1 RPFDFQAAARPPQAE
16 PISAVGTYES
26 ASVSPSQPDQ
36 SPPRGRP
43 DLAGKSCFPTEVR
56 SKLPELP
63 ARNSPS
69 FLHQIDRV
77 VEVHRIHHRATLSL
91 RASKSG
97 RGKKV
102 IFARHLPG
110 VGHAQDLA
118 RIPNL
123 RLSSLLELL
132 LEHLHTPKGKS
143 KAKTRQVIDDLSKPM
158 QDLRSDL
165 LMLVEP
171 TSCLVLL
178 LCTGANC
185 WARPLHARSKE
196 VRWKCPYDT
205 TKVTKSTI
213 STSPARF
220 KILVAVFS

>member
-1 RPFDFQAAARPPQAE
+1 MMRPFDFQAAARPPQAE
-16 PISAVGTYES
+16 PISAVGTYGS

-43 DLAGKSCFPTEVR
+43 ELAGKSCFPTEVR

-118 RIPNL
+118 RIPKY
-123 RLSSLLELL
+123 
-132 LEHLHTPKGKS
+132 LHDVLKQANMCSMVGF
-143 KAKTRQVIDDLSKPM
+143 IDPATVSANSGTITD
-158 QDLRSDL
+158 RS
-165 LMLVEP
+165 
-171 TSCLVLL
+171 
-178 LCTGANC
+178 
-185 WARPLHARSKE
+185 R
-196 VRWKCPYDT
+196 
-205 TKVTKSTI
+205 
-213 STSPARF
+213 
-220 KILVAVFS
+220 LVAARLQKTDGEQIFMMPYNPGRHWILLIVRAKRETVYFWILCPEIVGGR